1 MTGLIQRPSLW
12 HHIQA
17 WDGEPGETGARRL
30 LTGPLLVTDRDLA
43 HQVLVGAE
51 RYREQSAFLRTRSFD
66 PLPGP
71 VRNTVIKGLM
81 TAIAAYG
88 RDPAAVPRHVF
99 SGRRTVRTQHWGIW
113 WMRYLFRNALAFDRP
128 PAIDSCIDQFVR
140 RKILGD
146 DVGGRFRRM
155 NPKDR
160 DDLHNRAGLEIERAA
175 AGTGHNDLV
184 DVVAGLDFDLPT
196 IERGELY
203 VRLVHSVISFTGT
216 ALEWAVLL
224 AATRDDFRSDLRA
237 GRDVRRYL
245 LEAQRLYPTAW
256 RLVRVAAT
264 DHEIGGEPVTAG
276 DDVIIATAT
285 LHRSADSWPDSKEYV
300 PCRWARP
307 DLARDRAFAPFGRG
321 RGMCPGRE
329 VAFDAIHESLQWIF
343 DNHTVTAGG
352 RAWRTPYVRSIVAP
366 PKTRIRVRPATP
378 RPAA

>member
-1 MTGLIQRPSLW
+1 LW

-17 WDGEPGETGARRL
+17 WDGEPGASGARRL
-30 LTGPLLVTDRDLA
+30 LTGPLLVTHGDLA

-81 TAIAAYG
+81 TAVAAHD

-99 SGRRTVRTQHWGIW
+99 TGRRSLRTQEWGIW
-113 WMRYLFRNALAFDRP
+113 WMRYLFRNALALDRP
-128 PAIDSCIDQFVR
+128 PAVDACIDRFVQ

-155 NPKDR
+155 NPTDR
-160 DDLHNRAGLEIERAA
+160 DELHNRAGAEIERAA
-175 AGTGHNDLV
+175 GGAAARNDLV
-184 DVVAGLDFDLPT
+184 DVVAGVDFDLPT

-203 VRLVHSVISFTGT
+203 LRLVHSVISFTGT

-237 GRDVRRYL
+237 GRDVRQYL

-264 DHEIGGEPVTAG
+264 DHEVGGEPVTAG
-276 DDVIIATAT
+276 DDIIIATAT
-285 LHRSADSWPDSKEYV
+285 LHRSADHWPDSKEYL

-307 DLARDRAFAPFGRG
+307 EMARERAFAPFGRG

-329 VAFDAIHESLQWIF
+329 VAFEVIHESLRWIF
-343 DNHTVTAGG
+343 DNHTVTVGR

-366 PKTRIRVRPATP
+366 PRVRIRVRPAV
-378 RPAA
+378 RESAA